1 MIEIN
6 KMIGLIKPPEYNVQ
20 LPHPAKGRS
29 EMHQSKR
36 IQTKKAALTS
46 WSKMDFCPWLL
57 SGA

>member
-6 KMIGLIKPPEYNVQ
+6 KMIAFIKPPEYNVQ

-36 IQTKKAALTS
+36 IKTKKAALTS
-46 WSKMDFCPWLL
+46 
-57 SGA
+57 